1 MSERP
6 PLWDVPVT
14 TPAHEVVLP
23 DRCDDLVVGAGIAG
37 LTTAL
42 LLARAGRQVC
52 VVEGRYAGA
61 GATGRSSAKVTLL
74 QGTRLSTLL
83 ERHERDLVGAYVDAN
98 LAGFQWLTRFAE
110 EHDVRHERRTAA
122 TFAADPRQTSS
133 ARSEFV
139 AAQTMGLPVEW
150 VDDLGLE
157 FATHGAVTLADQAQ
171 VDPAS
176 LVQALVTELRDA
188 GVVLVEDARVE
199 HVSWHGTPRATLLD
213 GRQVEAA
220 SIVVTTGIP
229 ILDRSLAFADLEPSR
244 SYLVAYE
251 LEAPPQTMALSAGS
265 PSLSVRDAH
274 TADGRPVLLV
284 GGQGH
289 VVGRTS
295 SELERVEALRAW
307 TAKHYPDARELAAW
321 SAQDYTAA
329 DSLPRFGRLPR
340 GGEHL
345 FFASGFAKWGFT
357 NGTAAALS
365 LSRAIL
371 GESQPSWARAL
382 MDRSTPVVTAAERAR
397 LNAGVAKEVVT
408 GAAGALTTPPTTP
421 AEGQGTVHREGVK
434 VVATSRVDGEVR
446 RVSGLCTHLAGV
458 LDWNDA
464 ERTWDCPL
472 HGSRFAPDGQVLNG
486 PATRPL
492 PCLDRTESS

>member
-1 MSERP
+1 MSERT

-14 TPAHEVVLP
+14 APAQDELP
-23 DRCDDLVVGAGIAG
+23 ARCDDLVVGAGLAG
-37 LTTAL
+37 LTTAV
-42 LLARAGRQVC
+42 LLARAGRHVC

-74 QGTRLSTLL
+74 QGTRLSTLVK
-83 ERHERDLVGAYVDAN
+83 RHDRDLVGAYVDAN
-98 LAGFQWLTRFAE
+98 LAGFEWLVDFAQ
-110 EHDVRHERRTAA
+110 EHGVVHERRTAA
-122 TFAADPRQTSS
+122 TFAAHPGQTST

-139 AAQTMGLPVEW
+139 AAQAMGLPVEW
-150 VDDLGLE
+150 VEDLGLG
-157 FATHGAVTLADQAQ
+157 FPTHGAVTLADQAQ

-176 LVQALVTELRDA
+176 LVAALVAELRAA
-188 GVVLVEDARVE
+188 GGLLVEDARVE
-199 HVSWHGTPRATLLD
+199 HVSWRGTPRATLLD

-220 SIVVTTGIP
+220 SMVVTTGIP

-251 LEAPPQTMALSAGS
+251 LDAPPTTMALSAGS

-274 TADGRPVLLV
+274 TSDGRPVLLV

-295 SELERVEALRAW
+295 SELERIEALRAW
-307 TAKHYPDARELAAW
+307 TAEHYPRAREVAAW

-340 GGEHL
+340 GGERIR
-345 FFASGFAKWGFT
+345 FASGFAKWGFT
-357 NGTAAALS
+357 NGPAAALAI
-365 LSRAIL
+365 SRDIL
-371 GESQPSWARAL
+371 GETQPEWARAL
-382 MDRSTPVVTAAERAR
+382 MGRSTPVVTAAERAR

-421 AEGQGTVHREGVK
+421 AEGEGTVHREGVK
-434 VVATSRVDGEVR
+434 VVATSTVDGQVR

-492 PCLDRTESS
+492 PCLDRTDAS